1 MDCLARHYELR
12 QSFTLPAPLKTMGSD
27 VKIFRW
33 SSWPD
38 LAVELPDD
46 HLVEAVIFLV
56 ESPQLYAIGFDVFV
70 VVVGC
75 WSVCDERSQSWCFL
89 VSMSPMTSWFAL
101 SNPGMA

>member
-75 WSVCDERSQSWCFL
+75 WGIRVVQIQCCCGA
-89 VSMSPMTSWFAL
+89 TSL
-101 SNPGMA
+101 Q